1 MTDPFKTI
9 EMLARER
16 NEMLATVTRTQER
29 ITRYVEVA
37 RAAKAH
43 VDAWTNGKPSESDR
57 AYLALTQAIGSL
69 ELVEGAALQ
78 TPPTSI
84 EPKLKKHLGH
94 PSCSLAHASVGGWF
108 LESECTCPSVHA
120 EAAAACCGPVGRTD
134 KYQGAWFGPC
144 EDGKSHHVACD
155 FAVRAIKM
163 QSVCL
168 ELDHSYDYRHRHG
181 QSAVGVAGISGVHS
195 GHPDCPMTKGLP
207 SGEWFGNCTC
217 PQPQEKR

>member
-1 MTDPFKTI
+1 MTDLFKTI

-29 ITRYVEVA
+29 ITRYIEVA

-57 AYLALTQAIGSL
+57 AYLTLTQAVDAL

-78 TPPTSI
+78 TPPAPLQYELTRSI

-94 PSCSLAHASVGGWF
+94 PSCPLVHASVGGWF
-108 LESECTCPSVHA
+108 LESECACP
-120 EAAAACCGPVGRTD
+120 
-134 KYQGAWFGPC
+134 
-144 EDGKSHHVACD
+144 
-155 FAVRAIKM
+155 
-163 QSVCL
+163 
-168 ELDHSYDYRHRHG
+168 ELDHSYDYRHQHW
-181 QSAVGVAGISGVHS
+181 QPAVGTSGVVGISGVHS